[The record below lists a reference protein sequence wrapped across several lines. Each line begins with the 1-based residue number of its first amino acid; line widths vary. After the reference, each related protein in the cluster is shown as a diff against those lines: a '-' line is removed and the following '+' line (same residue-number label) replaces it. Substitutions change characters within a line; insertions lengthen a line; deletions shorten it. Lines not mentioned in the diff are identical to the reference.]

1 MTLTSERQHDTDADT
16 DSERHKSSV
25 FTHTPLVQVHN
36 LLSLLAVDS
45 RFHSGEE
52 QIKRTS
58 LILYRRVPN
67 VHLSLLA
74 LRFGDQYCVQKER
87 EGFRT
92 R

>member
-1 MTLTSERQHDTDADT
+1 MTLTSVGSRTLTLTLTAKGTTQ
-16 DSERHKSSV
+16 RV
-25 FTHTPLVQVHN
+25 NTHPFVQVHN
-36 LLSLLAVDS
+36 LAALLALDS